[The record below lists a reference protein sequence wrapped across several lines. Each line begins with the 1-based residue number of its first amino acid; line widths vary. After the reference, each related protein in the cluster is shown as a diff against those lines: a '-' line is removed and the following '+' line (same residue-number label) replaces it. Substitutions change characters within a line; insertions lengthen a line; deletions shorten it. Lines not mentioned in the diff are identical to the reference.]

1 MPKLITQKRLEGE
14 QDKAREYVKSHILLP
29 SSVLG
34 LIFMLAGAATLI
46 FQFVADQYGWWT
58 FLQSTGLIL
67 AGAVLGWIQTKY
79 HRYLLLQ
86 HPSHFAGR
94 MKSGGSG
101 RAKDAKK
108 ARVIPQAEHRGR
120 RWVPW
125 FYVAGLLGLC
135 GAGALAVAVGQVY
148 FAAGFTLPWAGF
160 FWAKLYFWR
169 DLFAPRR

>member
-1 MPKLITQKRLEGE
+1 MPKLVTAKRLEGE
-14 QDKAREYVKSHILLP
+14 QEKAREYVKSHILFP

-58 FLQSTGLIL
+58 FLQSTALIF
-67 AGAVLGWIQTKY
+67 AGAILGWAQTKY

-86 HPSHFAGR
+86 HPSHFASR
-94 MKSGGSG
+94 MKSGGGKGKS
-101 RAKDAKK
+101 ATK
-108 ARVIPQAEHRGR
+108 AVLLPKTQHPGR

-125 FYVAGLLGLC
+125 LYAAGLIGLF
-135 GAGALAVAVGQVY
+135 GLGALVVALGQVN

-160 FWAKLYFWR
+160 FWAKLYCWR
-169 DLFAPRR
+169 DLFAPKR

>member
-1 MPKLITQKRLEGE
+1 MPKLVTAKRLEGE
-14 QDKAREYVKSHILLP
+14 QEKAREYVRSHILFP

-34 LIFMLAGAATLI
+34 LIFMLAGAGTLI

-58 FLQSTGLIL
+58 FLQSTGLLL
-67 AGAVLGWIQTKY
+67 AGAIVGWGQTKY

-86 HPSHFAGR
+86 HPAHFAGR
-94 MKSGGSG
+94 MKGGG
-101 RAKDAKK
+101 KTKNPRK
-108 ARVIPQAEHRGR
+108 AVLLPQTEHPGR
-120 RWVPW
+120 RLVPW
-125 FYVAGLLGLC
+125 LYAAGLIGLF

-169 DLFAPRR
+169 DLFALRR